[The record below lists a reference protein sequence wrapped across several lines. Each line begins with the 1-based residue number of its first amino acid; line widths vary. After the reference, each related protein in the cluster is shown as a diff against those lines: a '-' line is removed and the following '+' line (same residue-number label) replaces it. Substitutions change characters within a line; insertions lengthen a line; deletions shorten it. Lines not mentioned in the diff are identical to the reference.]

1 MPIVPTVI
9 PLIVA
14 GVLLG
19 SLIVSG
25 KRKIPKKRLIGAS
38 LLAGLLNAANAFIIY
53 LLFPPTTFSRF
64 GGGNFGGGSFGG
76 SSSFT
81 FTGSSSFRGGG
92 AGGGEGS
99 FILLS
104 FIAGLLIVL
113 VVVGSALLYVRYKG
127 RHEGEE
133 EEQLGEGKEEEQEE
147 LEEPEQKEQEEI

>member
-1 MPIVPTVI
+1 MPIVPTVL

-19 SLIVSG
+19 SLLVSE
-25 KRKIPKKRLIGAS
+25 KRKISKKRLIGVS
-38 LLAGLLNAANAFIIY
+38 VIGGLLNAANAFITY

-64 GGGNFGGGSFGG
+64 GGGNFGGGS
-76 SSSFT
+76 SSFT
-81 FTGSSSFRGGG
+81 FTGSSSFRGGA

-104 FIAGLLIVL
+104 FITGLLIVL

-127 RHEGEE
+127 GHGEE
-133 EEQLGEGKEEEQEE
+133 EPGEGKDEFEKQEE
-147 LEEPEQKEQEEI
+147 LEEPEQKGQEEI

>member
-1 MPIVPTVI
+1 MPIVPTVL

-19 SLIVSG
+19 SLLVSE
-25 KRKIPKKRLIGAS
+25 KRKISKKRLVGVS
-38 LLAGLLNAANAFIIY
+38 LVGGLLNAANAVVVY

-64 GGGNFGGGSFGG
+64 GGGNFGGGNFGG

-81 FTGSSSFRGGG
+81 FTGSSSFRGGA

-104 FIAGLLIVL
+104 FITGLLIVL

-127 RHEGEE
+127 GHG
-133 EEQLGEGKEEEQEE
+133 EEQLDEEKEEGQDELEEPKREEQEE
-147 LEEPEQKEQEEI
+147 I